1 MAKKP
6 RKRYAK
12 PYEVH
17 AEILKLKRSVKEKMI
32 QAADHVKVAWGLVK
46 DSQTA
51 VNAGQKEWFLEQ
63 ADAERKKAQKLWKS
77 VTAIEENRI
86 PRLVRTLQALETKP
100 MDFIKDDT
108 SVERS
113 E

>member
-1 MAKKP
+1 MKKP
-6 RKRYAK
+6 RKRYSR
-12 PYEVH
+12 PFEVH
-17 AEILKLKRSVKEKMI
+17 AEILKLKRSAKEKTI
-32 QAADHVKVAWGLVK
+32 EAQDHEKVAKGLVK

-51 VNAGQKEWFLEQ
+51 VNGGQREWFLEE

-77 VTAIEENRI
+77 VTAIEESRI
-86 PRLVRTLQALETKP
+86 PRLVRTLQALGTQP
-100 MDFIKDDT
+100 MDFIKDDA